1 MNDGQIVFEITADDK
16 KAVATVKSVTDK
28 IEQES
33 KKWDD
38 AVKQAGTKIESDVK
52 HAFNEVGNSAE
63 KATKDVQNAA
73 DNMEKAMSR
82 ALDVNR
88 IKDWAIKIAEATV
101 KFGAETVNLASD
113 LAEVQNVVDVTFGD
127 SANVIQDWADKAG
140 QQFGLTETQAKRFT
154 STIGAMMKSA
164 GMSGKEIVTM
174 STDLAGLTADMASF
188 YNMDFETAFQK
199 IRSGIS
205 GETEPLK
212 QLGINMSVAN
222 LQAYAMTQGITKA
235 FDKMSQSEQV
245 MLRYQYLMDAT
256 ADAQGDFARTSDGY
270 ANSLRQLETNLTS
283 LKTKIGEVLIDQVT
297 SAINGIN
304 DVLGKLAPTKEKTLF
319 DQINEIDVNLQ
330 TQLAEITKTSE
341 AAENLI
347 GKLGLIAGSSAGD
360 TLGAIATGAN
370 ALDASSPSTW
380 TALLGSLTS
389 IDGLKNIFSSSSG
402 ADNVSALAQALS
414 GADVDASK
422 AGAWKTFLGAL
433 SENADAV
440 SKLTGTSVDDTK
452 KWLDGLSESINGID
466 ANDAEAWNK
475 LLTTLVSGF
484 SKDTPEGQQ
493 FMEGLAAQFLA
504 MGSESEAAAKGLEAL
519 GFGADE
525 ITDKQEEWL
534 KTCRELVRTIP
545 GLSEVVNTETGEIQG
560 GIGALSDYVDEWKTS
575 QEKLLYWKAYYA
587 KKNALAETEAGLF
600 SSQMEAGGA
609 QIAVENY
616 LKNHPEIASIYNAGG
631 GKNILGVRNYGGKEA
646 QELVKLL
653 ENAKQAADKYTTAK
667 EQSAQVSQQ
676 LANEEQWLKETIGE
690 VEQAE
695 ADAADAAEDFGG
707 KSDDAWKTAVTSA
720 QQAIQALSDYYEK
733 QRQATEKSIAK
744 SVGGFDA
751 VTSEHQKAE
760 KKISDLIEKQNKLN
774 LKTKEGKK
782 EYEKLQKQI
791 DQYQDKLV
799 NPQSVK
805 DGLSSQLAFMQQ
817 YLANLEKLRNMGVSN
832 ALLASLSDGS
842 TDSADVLN
850 ALVQDST
857 GNTAREI
864 DKQYQE
870 VQKKR
875 EEFTNTLT
883 DQQMT
888 VDQTYQELAKK
899 AAEAVNQLN
908 MEQTAADN
916 AGKTVRGVAQGIKDN
931 VPGVESA
938 VDAVLAQLNRLSG
951 WGISIDWGTFGGFS
965 FGASNTSFNDGKSP
979 VRSIGKYET
988 GLDRVPYDGF
998 LASLHEGEGI
1008 LTAEENR
1015 IWQRFKS
1022 GDMSARNVDYETLGG
1037 VMRDNVKAGGNVYLD
1052 GRVVGNVI
1060 SESQAKRF
1068 KALER
1073 SGWQA

>member
-1 MNDGQIVFEITADDK
+1 MNDGQIVFEITADEK
-16 KAVATVKSVTDK
+16 KALSTVRNLTER

-33 KKWDD
+33 KKWDT
-38 AVKQAGTKIESDVK
+38 AVASSGQKIESTAK
-52 HAFNEVGNSAE
+52 SAFQEVGSSAE

-73 DNMEKAMSR
+73 NGIEQAMTR

-88 IKDWAIKIAEATV
+88 IKDWAMKIGESV
-101 KFGAETVNLASD
+101 IKFGAETINLASD

-127 SANVIQDWADKAG
+127 GASIIQDWADKAG

-164 GMSGKEIVTM
+164 GMSGKEIVSM

-270 ANSLRQLETNLTS
+270 ANSLRMLETNLDS
-283 LKTKIGEVLIDQVT
+283 LKTKIGAVLIDQVT

-330 TQLAEITKTSE
+330 TQLAQITTVSD
-341 AAENLI
+341 AAQNLI
-347 GKLGLIAGSSAGD
+347 GKLGLIASSSAGD
-360 TLGAIATGAN
+360 TIGTIAEGAN
-370 ALDASSPSTW
+370 KLDASTPSTW
-380 TALLGSLTS
+380 TALLSSLQS
-389 IDGLKNIFSSSSG
+389 IDGLNNIFTGSG
-402 ADNVSALAQALS
+402 AGNVESLAKALS
-414 GADVDASK
+414 GAEVDGDK
-422 AGAWKTFLGAL
+422 AAAWKTFFGAL

-466 ANDAEAWNK
+466 ASDAEAWNK
-475 LLTTLVSGF
+475 LLNTLVSGF

-534 KTCRELVRTIP
+534 KTCKELVRTIP

-560 GIGALSDYVDEWKTS
+560 GIGTLSDYVDEWKAS

-587 KKNALAETEAGLF
+587 KKNALAETEAGLY

-609 QIAVENY
+609 QIAVDNY
-616 LKNHPEIASIYNAGG
+616 LKNHPNIASVYNTGG
-631 GKNILGVRNYGGKEA
+631 ILGVRDYGGKEA
-646 QELVKLL
+646 KELVDLL
-653 ENAKQAADKYTTAK
+653 NKAKTAEEKYTTAK
-667 EQSAQVSQQ
+667 EQSAQASEQ
-676 LANEEQWLKETIGE
+676 LANEEQWLKETFGE

-707 KSDDAWKTAVTSA
+707 KSDDAWKTAISNA
-720 QQAIQALSDYYEK
+720 QTAIKALADYVEK
-733 QRQATEKSIAK
+733 QRTATEKVVSK

-751 VTSEHQKAE
+751 VVSPSQKAE
-760 KKISDLIEKQNKLN
+760 KKISDLIEKQQKLN
-774 LKTKEGKK
+774 QKTKEGRK

-799 NPQSVK
+799 TPQSVK
-805 DGLSSQLAFMQQ
+805 DGLSSQLAFMNQ
-817 YLANLEKLRNMGVSN
+817 YLDNLEKARKMGLSD
-832 ALLASLSDGS
+832 ALLAELSDGS
-842 TDSADVLN
+842 ADSADALN
-850 ALVQDST
+850 AIVQDST

-864 DKQYQE
+864 DKQFQE
-870 VQKKR
+870 VQKKKA
-875 EEFTNTLT
+875 EFTSTLT

-888 VDQTYQELAKK
+888 VDKTYQDLAKK
-899 AAEAVNQLN
+899 AAEAVAELD
-908 MEQTAADN
+908 MKETAADN
-916 AGKTVRGVAQGIKDN
+916 AGKTVQGVAQGIKDN
-931 VPGVESA
+931 VSGVSAA
-938 VDAVLAQLNRLSG
+938 VDAVLAELNRLNG
-951 WGISIDWGTFGGFS
+951 WGISIDFGTFGQFGFS
-965 FGASNTSFNDGKSP
+965 LTD
-979 VRSIGKYET
+979 SIPQHET
-988 GLDRVPYDGF
+988 GLDRVPFDGY

-1015 IWQRFKS
+1015 IWQRFRN
-1022 GDMSARNVDYETLGG
+1022 GDTSSRNVDYETLGG

-1060 SESQAKRF
+1060 SDSQAKRF
-1068 KALER
+1068 KSLER

>member
-1 MNDGQIVFEITADDK
+1 MNDGQIVFEITADEK
-16 KAVATVKSVTDK
+16 KALSTVRNLTDR

-33 KKWDD
+33 KKWDT
-38 AVKQAGTKIESDVK
+38 AVASSGQKIESTAK
-52 HAFNEVGNSAE
+52 SAFQEVGNSAE

-73 DNMEKAMSR
+73 NGIEQAMTR
-82 ALDVNR
+82 ALDINR
-88 IKDWAIKIAEATV
+88 IKDWATKIGESV
-101 KFGAETVNLASD
+101 IKFGAETINLASD

-127 SANVIQDWADKAG
+127 GASIIQDWADKAG
-140 QQFGLTETQAKRFT
+140 TQFGLTETQAKRFT

-164 GMSGKEIVTM
+164 GMSGKEIVSM

-270 ANSLRQLETNLTS
+270 ANSLRMLETNLDS
-283 LKTKIGEVLIDQVT
+283 LKTKIGAVLIDQVT

-319 DQINEIDVNLQ
+319 DQINEIDVNMQ
-330 TQLAEITKTSE
+330 TQLAQIQTTAD
-341 AAENLI
+341 AAQNLI
-347 GKLGLIAGSSAGD
+347 GKLNLIAGSTAGE
-360 TLGAIATGAN
+360 TLGAIAESAN
-370 ALDASSPSTW
+370 KLDASSPTTW
-380 TALLGSLTS
+380 TALLSSLQN
-389 IDGLKNIFSSSSG
+389 INGLNNIFTGSG
-402 ADNVSALAQALS
+402 AGNVESLAKALS
-414 GADVDASK
+414 GAEVDGDK
-422 AGAWKTFLGAL
+422 AAAWKTFFGAL

-440 SKLTGTSVDDTK
+440 SKLTGTSVEDTK

-466 ANDAEAWNK
+466 ASDAEAWNK
-475 LLTTLVSGF
+475 LLNTLVSGF

-534 KTCRELVRTIP
+534 KTCKELVRTIP

-560 GIGALSDYVDEWKTS
+560 GIGALSQYVDEWKAS
-575 QEKLLYWKAYYA
+575 QEKLIYWKAYYA
-587 KKNALAETEAGLF
+587 KKNALAETEAGLY

-609 QIAVENY
+609 QIAVDNY
-616 LKNHPEIASIYNAGG
+616 LKNHPTIASVYDKGG
-631 GKNILGVRNYGGKEA
+631 ILGVRDYGGSEAKE
-646 QELVKLL
+646 LINLL
-653 ENAKQAADKYTTAK
+653 NTAKAAEEKYTTAK
-667 EQSAQVSQQ
+667 EQSAQASKQ
-676 LANEEQWLKETIGE
+676 LANEEQWLKENIGE
-690 VEQAE
+690 VERAE
-695 ADAADAAEDFGG
+695 VDAADAAEDFGG
-707 KSDDAWKTAVTSA
+707 KSEDAWKTAVSNA
-720 QQAIQALSDYYEK
+720 QTAVKALADYVEK
-733 QRQATEKSIAK
+733 QRTATEKVVAK
-744 SVGGFDA
+744 SVGGFDK
-751 VTSEHQKAE
+751 VLSPSQKAE
-760 KKISDLIEKQNKLN
+760 QKISDLIEKQQKLN
-774 LKTKEGKK
+774 LKTKEGRK

-805 DGLSSQLAFMQQ
+805 DGLSSQLAFMNQ
-817 YLANLEKLRNMGVSN
+817 YLDNLEKARKMGLSN
-832 ALLASLSDGS
+832 ELLAELSDGS
-842 TDSADVLN
+842 VDSADALN
-850 ALVQDST
+850 AIVQDST

-864 DKQYQE
+864 DKQFQE
-870 VQKKR
+870 VQKKKA
-875 EEFTNTLT
+875 EFTSTLT

-888 VDQTYQELAKK
+888 VDKTYQDLATK
-899 AAEAVNQLN
+899 AAEAVAQLD
-908 MEQTAADN
+908 MKQTAADN
-916 AGKTVRGVAQGIKDN
+916 AGLTVQGVAQGIKDN
-931 VPGVESA
+931 VSGVSSA
-938 VDAVLAQLNRLSG
+938 VDAVLAELNRLNG
-951 WGISIDWGTFGGFS
+951 WGISIDFGTFGQFGFS
-965 FGASNTSFNDGKSP
+965 LAGNIP
-979 VRSIGKYET
+979 QHET
-988 GLDRVPYDGF
+988 GLDRVPFDGY

-1015 IWQRFKS
+1015 IWQRFRN
-1022 GDMSARNVDYETLGG
+1022 GDLSSRNVDYETLGG

-1052 GRVVGNVI
+1052 GRAVGNVI